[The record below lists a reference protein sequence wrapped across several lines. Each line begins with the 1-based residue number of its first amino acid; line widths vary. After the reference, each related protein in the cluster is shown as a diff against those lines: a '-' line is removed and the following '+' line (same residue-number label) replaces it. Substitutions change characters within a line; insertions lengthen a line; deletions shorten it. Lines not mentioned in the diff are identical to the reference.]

1 MERSSD
7 QSNEASSLWGVASES
22 DDELLLSALQTTI
35 GESSKCLFDLKH
47 THAIEMNFSYI
58 AGAVSSSLS
67 ATTSST
73 SHQGQLLMEEM
84 PGFMTAS
91 GAPLLQKSASSIGFL
106 MYHQISNE
114 IDNEGEL

>member
-1 MERSSD
+1 
-7 QSNEASSLWGVASES
+7 
-22 DDELLLSALQTTI
+22 
-35 GESSKCLFDLKH
+35 
-47 THAIEMNFSYI
+47 
-58 AGAVSSSLS
+58 
-67 ATTSST
+67 
-73 SHQGQLLMEEM
+73 MEEM